1 MLPRKLRWRRA
12 HDAVYW
18 FDLKLA
24 EYEGL
29 TFRQTLSNAIIRNEP
44 CLVKVGNR
52 TQCDTEDEVLYHKVT
67 LKP

>member
-1 MLPRKLRWRRA
+1 MLPHKLRRRRA
-12 HDAVYW
+12 HDAAYW

-29 TFRQTLSNAIIRNEP
+29 TFRQTFSNAIIRNES

-52 TQCDTEDEVLYHKVT
+52 TQYHTEDEVLFRKVT